1 MSISEIYRPG
11 KIGLSFELFPPKTAA
26 GDRALFRHV
35 EQLISFQPDFITCT
49 YGAGGSTRSKTLEVV
64 DQVKRQFGI
73 AVASHLTC
81 VGSTTQ
87 QLRAYLETARQRN
100 IDYIVAL
107 RGDPPQ
113 GERLFRPVAGGF
125 RYANELVELIRNEFP
140 EFSIAVAGYPE
151 KHLEAPSK
159 DVDLENLKRK
169 VDAGAEVVITQLFYE
184 NDAFFEFRERYERMG
199 IRVPLIPGI
208 LPITNLRQVERITS
222 LCGATLPPEMVSAL
236 RSCDDEKEQL
246 HVGIEQAIR
255 QVQEL
260 IDVGVPGLHFYVLN
274 KSSATG
280 AVLQNVH
287 LNSRSV

>member
-11 KIGLSFELFPPKTAA
+11 KIGLSFELFPPKTTA

-49 YGAGGSTRSKTLEVV
+49 YGAGGSTRSKTLEVI

-125 RYANELVELIRNEFP
+125 RYANELVEMIQNEFP
-140 EFSIAVAGYPE
+140 QFSIAVAGYPE

-222 LCGATLPPEMVSAL
+222 LCGATLPPDMVSAL

-246 HVGIEQAIR
+246 HVGTEQAIR

-287 LNSRSV
+287 LNSRSA